1 MPMQRT
7 FPATYRARGD
17 SDVKLSNNAAR
28 SPALQ
33 EKKNRKKKDPN
44 AVANFIS
51 RVNTAFMPRY
61 SVHAAEEQQNAAN

>member
-1 MPMQRT
+1 MLPGRPR
-7 FPATYRARGD
+7 F
-17 SDVKLSNNAAR
+17 
-28 SPALQ
+28 
-33 EKKNRKKKDPN
+33 KKKKKKKKKDPN